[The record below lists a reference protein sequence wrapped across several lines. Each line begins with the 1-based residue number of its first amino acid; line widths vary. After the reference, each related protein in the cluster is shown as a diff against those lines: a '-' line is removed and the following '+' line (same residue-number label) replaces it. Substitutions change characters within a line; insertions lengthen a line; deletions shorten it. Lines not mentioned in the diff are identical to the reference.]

1 MADNKPQPFW
11 QPYYDNSRKKVKTE
25 LTGEVDEAQKKKEGE
40 LFLEM
45 HTFEDVIEAVKTVG
59 DIVDSAKVYT
69 SAELEVLLNEVKA
82 GKSQPDKL
90 PPVLREVVE
99 KALVAEKA
107 EKARLEYKQNLDNL
121 FAGFND
127 LVSADTFTE
136 VFKSLKND
144 AGLPEKEKTAKL
156 IKDYNKLR
164 LVCNIDGKSDP
175 DNGNATLAEVQEIS
189 AKAMAMLEVFK
200 AEVEAYILKSKPD
213 QDVKELERR
222 KLQAE
227 NKANSTKNGETIGKI
242 KEDIKT
248 GRDAREAEMAAK
260 KARFEAKK
268 NELAESKAAKE
279 KEAGVS
285 ELVTRH
291 EAIVKKIEELDACR
305 KEYLEKDYDK
315 TAALKRIGNFFSGNA
330 GKKGAADD
338 NYWSSQ
344 KISKND
350 SEILH
355 FKKLYENKLLEL
367 QTLVLEDAQKR
378 NLPDNELAQLYASF
392 RIEQKIT
399 LADEHD
405 KVKADKI
412 TGTGQGWVKKG
423 VMDTVEGYQKLNWK
437 KKLVIA
443 AGFAGAGALSISAGA
458 VFATTVAGLIVARR
472 IFGGLLVGVGV
483 KQGLEVKGKGRD
495 EKEIEKE
502 QQAMIEKIKS
512 MPPEDKYKLLSD
524 RMNDIVETDGQD
536 ALGKIKSQDFRQN
549 FTAGLV
555 GTFLASG
562 FAVELAHGIGDHFK
576 LAEHW
581 RDFTSHFGGN
591 GGSSHLGA
599 NYDPNKIPN
608 AAKPGAPGIPNAD
621 ALEKSASTPPKGI
634 TIEKG
639 SSIEATLRDYYRAD
653 STMDRKVSGAE
664 AHREFVNYMN
674 DKITAMKT
682 VLVEK
687 PGDVKTAARLK
698 EYQEMLK
705 TGRAT
710 VHAGDQIFI
719 DADGKLTDIK
729 VDLKYGDIK
738 MPHGVHH
745 HTPSGHHHTAPAQ
758 HIETPGAE
766 PELPSQS
773 PEDASARF
781 RAVGP
786 EIQNENSV
794 DSQTPEN
801 FEIKGPKIQ
810 IDSPTDSQMPEGFET
825 IGPENYLKDANAGLT
840 REALSNLMAGD
851 RRITNPHLLQEL
863 FKSGALK
870 DKILK
875 TCLAEFTKGE
885 GVNWS
890 EVKDIKIAD
899 LIQNRPGV
907 RDGMRTLATNF
918 RPLVGE
924 RLAGD
929 RSFSFSDK
937 VLNQTPK
944 QWLAGV
950 VNAASKNRVV

>member
-200 AEVEAYILKSKPD
+200 SEVEAYILKSKPD

-227 NKANSTKNGETIGKI
+227 NKANGAEDGEIIGRV
-242 KEDIKT
+242 KEAIKT
-248 GRDAREAEMAAK
+248 GRDAREEEMAAK
-260 KARFEAKK
+260 KVRFEAKK

-355 FKKLYENKLLEL
+355 FKELYENKLLEL

-443 AGFAGAGALSISAGA
+443 AGFAGAGALSISAGT
-458 VFATTVAGLIVARR
+458 VFATTVAGLILARR

-512 MPPEDKYKLLSD
+512 MPPEDKYKLLLD

-549 FTAGLV
+549 FTAATAGI
-555 GTFLASG
+555 FLASG
-562 FAVELAHGIGDHFK
+562 WAAELAKLGVHKIGDY
-576 LAEHW
+576 
-581 RDFTSHFGGN
+581 FGLN

-621 ALEKSASTPPKGI
+621 ALEKSANTPPKGI
-634 TIEKG
+634 TIENG
-639 SSIEATLRDYYRAD
+639 SSIEATLRDYYRVD
-653 STMDRKVSGAE
+653 STMDHKVSGAE

-682 VLVEK
+682 VLAEN
-687 PGDVKTAARLK
+687 PGDSKTAARLK

-710 VHAGDQIFI
+710 VHAGDKIFV
-719 DADGKLTDIK
+719 DANGKLTDIR
-729 VDLKYGDIK
+729 VDSKYGDIK

-745 HTPSGHHHTAPAQ
+745 HAPLGHHHTAPAQ
-758 HIETPGAE
+758 HIETPRTE
-766 PELPSQS
+766 TELPPPS
-773 PEDASARF
+773 PEDAP
-781 RAVGP
+781 V
-786 EIQNENSV
+786 
-794 DSQTPEN
+794 
-801 FEIKGPKIQ
+801 
-810 IDSPTDSQMPEGFET
+810 GFEPSGKQ
-825 IGPENYLKDANAGLT
+825 IYLEDFDKQQTASEPFRGVVNPDNVTSPREMAIGLT
-840 REALSNLMAGD
+840 LLAGTIFGYNKNIKQFVEGNEHEKALREL
-851 RRITNPHLLQEL
+851 RRGL
-863 FKSGALK
+863 FKSSEEFKLHRT
-870 DKILK
+870 DKIVDLVKNKSEIFSPKGKKMLK
-875 TCLAEFTKGE
+875 ELLKIKEF
-885 GVNWS
+885 
-890 EVKDIKIAD
+890 
-899 LIQNRPGV
+899 R
-907 RDGMRTLATNF
+907 
-918 RPLVGE
+918 
-924 RLAGD
+924 
-929 RSFSFSDK
+929 SDK
-937 VLNQTPK
+937 NSNVEEATRGIITK
-944 QWLAGV
+944 LA
-950 VNAASKNRVV
+950 A